1 MPVLALDNEAWYF
14 FQNKNFIFFDKP
26 PYAIILKALNGYSL
40 WGYVD
45 GYEPNNTIL
54 DIDMLE
60 KILGKISKR
69 IEMFDMDLTKKR
81 TQYSHAFFNV
91 VMIEIE
97 RLQSQCQR
105 LLNETT
111 SFIKPHKRTN
121 ALPPQDGSDRFYKRT
136 STERTISSK
145 FDEMLFSTTDNMKEI
160 LQAFL
165 LDFLAENKG

>member
-1 MPVLALDNEAWYF
+1 M
-14 FQNKNFIFFDKP
+14 
-26 PYAIILKALNGYSL
+26 
-40 WGYVD
+40 D
-45 GYEPNNTIL
+45 GYKPNNTTIL

-60 KILGKISKR
+60 KVLGKISER

-91 VMIEIE
+91 VIIEIE

-111 SFIKPHKRTN
+111 SFIEPHKETK
-121 ALPPQDGSDRFYKRT
+121 ALPPLDGSDRFYKRT
-136 STERTISSK
+136 STKRTISGKELDDISKGGLSK
-145 FDEMLFSTTDNMKEI
+145 FDETLFSTTDNMKEI